1 MTAISLI
8 QAVKDRVPEAV
19 TASHAYRGDSTVL
32 LRRESLL
39 EVARLLKEDPA
50 FQMNVLI
57 DLTAVDFSAFGKK
70 PSPAFFASS
79 GVAVRPL
86 PDIPDQDP
94 WPGPLGPPPSA
105 DAAPGTPGRAR
116 FVVVYH
122 LFSLSRKHR
131 LRLEVPVEE
140 ADAEVDSVS
149 ALWAAADWLEREVWD
164 MFGIRFRGHQ
174 NLKRIL
180 MYDEFVGHPLR
191 KDYPVNKRQPLIGP
205 IN

>member
-1 MTAISLI
+1 MDAASLI
-8 QAVKDRVPEAV
+8 QAVKDRFPEAV
-19 TASHAYRGDSTVL
+19 KASHSYRGDATVL
-32 LRRESLL
+32 LCRELLL
-39 EVARLLKEDPA
+39 EVARTLKEDPA
-50 FQMNVLI
+50 FQMNFLM
-57 DLTAVDFSAFGKK
+57 DLTAVDYSSFGKK

-79 GVAVRPL
+79 GVAVSPS
-86 PDIPDQDP
+86 PEIPDQDP
-94 WPGPLGPPPSA
+94 WPGPPGP
-105 DAAPGTPGRAR
+105 AR

-122 LFSLSRKHR
+122 LFSLPLKHR

-140 ADAEVDSVS
+140 ADAEVDSLTS
-149 ALWAAADWLEREVWD
+149 LWAGADWLEREVWD

-180 MYDEFVGHPLR
+180 MYEEFVGHPLR